1 MAKAPDLVVA
11 LKRLLK
17 ERGISYAAL
26 APHLALSEASV
37 KRMFSQKTFS
47 LSRLEALCDL
57 VGLELSELA
66 RLAEE
71 SQPKPSQL
79 TEAQEAAL
87 VADMRL
93 LLVAILVL
101 NHWRFHDILAR
112 YQFTEPA
119 LVLVL
124 LRLERLNL
132 LQLLPENRIR
142 LKVSRDLQWLGV
154 GPVRRFFREKAQHEF
169 LDATFCGPGEGF
181 VFAQGMLTPAAL
193 AHMQSRVRR
202 IAQEFAEQHQESES
216 APLDDRYGCSLLI
229 ALRPW
234 ELNAFEAMRRAPD
247 ARMPPSHEKNPRL
260 S

>member
-1 MAKAPDLVVA
+1 MAKATDLIVT

-26 APHLALSEASV
+26 APRLALSEASV

-47 LSRLEALCDL
+47 LGRLEVLCDL
-57 VGLELSELA
+57 LGLELSELA

-71 SQPKPSQL
+71 NQPRLSQL

-87 VADMRL
+87 VADMPL
-93 LLVAILVL
+93 LLVAILAL

-112 YQFTEPA
+112 YQFTAPA
-119 LVLVL
+119 LILVL
-124 LRLERLNL
+124 LQLERLNL

-142 LKVSRDLQWLGV
+142 LKVSRDLQWLAD

-169 LDATFCGPGEGF
+169 LDASFCGSGESLVF
-181 VFAQGMLTPAAL
+181 VQGMLTPAAL

-202 IAQEFAEQHQESES
+202 IAQEFAEQHRDSEI
-216 APLDDRYGCSLLI
+216 APLDERYGCSLLV

-234 ELNAFEAMRRAPD
+234 ELNAFEALRRTPD
-247 ARMPPSHEKNPRL
+247 MRMPPTHEKNP
-260 S
+260 